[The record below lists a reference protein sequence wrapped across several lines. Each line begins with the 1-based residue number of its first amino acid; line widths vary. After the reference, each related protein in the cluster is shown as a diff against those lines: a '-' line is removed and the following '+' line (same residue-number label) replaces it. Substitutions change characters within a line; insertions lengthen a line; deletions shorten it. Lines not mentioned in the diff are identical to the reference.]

1 MTVLTATGAESE
13 SELPYAALA
22 ELLHPLLWLLPEIP
36 DAQAAA
42 LAGALAVGPQPVAE
56 PFTVYAGA
64 HSLLATAAERQPV
77 LMLVDDAHWLD
88 SASRD
93 AIFFAVRRLHA
104 DSVAVLFA
112 VRDDSEF
119 DVKRLGV
126 DELTLTGLG
135 NQDGEEFVRAS
146 AAHPVPP
153 AVARKLAA
161 GTLGNPLA
169 IVETL
174 KVLTPAQ
181 LSGADDLDEPLLTG
195 PRIVESFKQRV
206 AGLGANARRA
216 LLVVAASQSGTINV
230 VRRSCAR
237 LGLSLNDLDQAEALG
252 FIANDAVRLRFSHP
266 LIRSAV
272 YHGASGPE
280 RREVHAA
287 LAAEMD
293 EPHSVAERAWHLA
306 AAVQGE
312 DEEVASV
319 IETAADN
326 ARSRAGHA
334 AAAKL
339 FEQAAKLSPDG
350 EARARRLY
358 QAGKEAYLGGNG
370 TKAIGILDEALAL
383 ADDTFLRADISL
395 SRARVEMWVRSP
407 AAARRILLAAAAEV
421 EDVDPHRAALMLV
434 DATTTAIQEADDELI
449 AAGSAIDAAFRLS
462 ERAYRLG
469 ARAGGLAAAAS
480 AGIYGKMLVVR
491 HRAQQGR
498 ALLLQSLESI
508 DERESIWNAVQLIQF
523 ADMFTYFEEFD
534 RARGPLER
542 LVAAS
547 RRSSAPGALPYAL
560 GHLADLDFRM
570 GRWVQAEAEAAEG
583 VALAAELDHRI
594 SLIFTLGHLAWIQ
607 AARGQEPEF
616 RTSVQRLLGVS
627 EHMRKAAGMY
637 AGRAGGLLAL
647 GLGRQ
652 DEAIGFLRPLVDG
665 LHAAGLVVPGLLQE
679 TPDLIEAYVHS
690 ARLDDAETVL
700 SSFDRAAAES
710 PGSWPRAAAARCR
723 GLLADD
729 FESHFEEAMRLHQ
742 QTEMPFEA
750 ARTSLCFGERL
761 RRAKRRLDAR
771 EQLHAALRTFEQL
784 NAEPWANRTRNEL
797 VAAGES
803 VRREAHAIDELTPQ
817 ELQVALKVAEGATN
831 KEVGAVLFMSPKTVE
846 AHLSRVYSKLGLR
859 SRTELAHQLRHEV
872 IGEPSR
878 AARELRQVGVH
889 ER

>member
-1 MTVLTATGAESE
+1 
-13 SELPYAALA
+13 
-22 ELLHPLLWLLPEIP
+22 
-36 DAQAAA
+36 
-42 LAGALAVGPQPVAE
+42 
-56 PFTVYAGA
+56 
-64 HSLLATAAERQPV
+64 
-77 LMLVDDAHWLD
+77 
-88 SASRD
+88 
-93 AIFFAVRRLHA
+93 
-104 DSVAVLFA
+104 
-112 VRDDSEF
+112 
-119 DVKRLGV
+119 
-126 DELTLTGLG
+126 
-135 NQDGEEFVRAS
+135 
-146 AAHPVPP
+146 
-153 AVARKLAA
+153 
-161 GTLGNPLA
+161 
-169 IVETL
+169 
-174 KVLTPAQ
+174 
-181 LSGADDLDEPLLTG
+181 
-195 PRIVESFKQRV
+195 
-206 AGLGANARRA
+206 
-216 LLVVAASQSGTINV
+216 
-230 VRRSCAR
+230 
-237 LGLSLNDLDQAEALG
+237 LNDLDQAEALG

-462 ERAYRLG
+462 QRAYRLG

-523 ADMFTYFEEFD
+523 ADMFAYFEEFD

-542 LVAAS
+542 LV
-547 RRSSAPGALPYAL
+547 
-560 GHLADLDFRM
+560 
-570 GRWVQAEAEAAEG
+570 VQAEAEAAEG